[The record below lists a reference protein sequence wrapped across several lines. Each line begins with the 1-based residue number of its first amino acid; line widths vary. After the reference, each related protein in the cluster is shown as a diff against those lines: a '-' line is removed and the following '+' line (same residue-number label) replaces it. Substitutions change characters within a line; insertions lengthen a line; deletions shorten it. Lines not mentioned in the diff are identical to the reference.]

1 MQRKRKDLQ
10 HHDRQ
15 LEFLRAGLQG
25 GKLFD
30 KEYLTMWGQNS
41 SGGMD
46 QTKQSKAALREMP
59 KSCRVAPTESS
70 GALNT

>member
-30 KEYLTMWGQNS
+30 KENI
-41 SGGMD
+41 
-46 QTKQSKAALREMP
+46 
-59 KSCRVAPTESS
+59 
-70 GALNT
+70 